1 MDVTT
6 LVTAVIVVFVLATV
20 LLAWFVGREIRKTH
34 AFFGMLATQFDGK
47 PTRLPFGVVFDLEGI
62 RVRIY
67 ALQGSIQ
74 YRAKVRL
81 RNDPGILVTRTFRKL
96 EFLDKLNYSGSRE
109 KLLLHAPVDQQYGF
123 RAKDGRWM
131 REIFNADLLDS
142 MTAMGRVTRI
152 EITRRVVR
160 GALLMLNH
168 SNQEI
173 EKAKQS
179 ISILNR
185 LVMQVSRSTLALHQ
199 R

>member
-6 LVTAVIVVFVLATV
+6 PIAAVIVAIVLATV
-20 LLAWFVGREIRKTH
+20 VLAWFVGREIRKTH
-34 AFFGMLATQFDGK
+34 EFFGMLATRFDGK
-47 PTRLPFGVVFDLEGI
+47 PTKLPFGLLFELEGI

-81 RNDPGILVTRTFRKL
+81 RRDPGILVTRTFRKL
-96 EFLDKLNYSGSRE
+96 EFLDKLNYSSSRE
-109 KLLLHAPVDQQYGF
+109 KLLFHAPVDQQYGF
-123 RAKDGRWM
+123 RAKDARWM
-131 REIFNADLLDS
+131 REIFDADLLDS
-142 MTAMGRVTRI
+142 MTAMGGVTRI
-152 EITRRVVR
+152 EIRRRVVR
-160 GALLMLNH
+160 GALLMVNH

-185 LVMQVSRSTLALHQ
+185 VVRQVSRSTLALHQ

>member
-1 MDVTT
+1 
-6 LVTAVIVVFVLATV
+6 
-20 LLAWFVGREIRKTH
+20 
-34 AFFGMLATQFDGK
+34 
-47 PTRLPFGVVFDLEGI
+47 
-62 RVRIY
+62 
-67 ALQGSIQ
+67 
-74 YRAKVRL
+74 
-81 RNDPGILVTRTFRKL
+81 
-96 EFLDKLNYSGSRE
+96 
-109 KLLLHAPVDQQYGF
+109 
-123 RAKDGRWM
+123 
-131 REIFNADLLDS
+131 
-142 MTAMGRVTRI
+142 MGRVTRI